1 MSILNEDLENKA
13 FSITERD
20 LIEDHWSPYFIKIG
34 NNKYCPSFIKFI
46 FSNDVARGY
55 VETFKVDNGNRW
67 RLNCYDYEHI
77 SREAYASCIVNCM
90 EHLIDCVNQ
99 FKKFIRK

>member
-1 MSILNEDLENKA
+1 MSILSEDLENQPL
-13 FSITERD
+13 SITERD

-34 NNKYCPSFIKFI
+34 NNKYCSSFIKFI

-67 RLNCYDYEHI
+67 RLNCYDYAHI

-90 EHLIDCVNQ
+90 ENLIGCVNQ
-99 FKKFIRK
+99 FKKFIKI